1 MSNLLAISDDQIKKY
16 HDDREIVRKTALQ
29 LIKDFD
35 RFGIRIQ
42 FPVDLSLAYDEL
54 YIQLLRVIQNL
65 MNTNLSTLYSLLYT
79 IDLSENTI
87 KKGAA
92 KMEDFELHEVI
103 SHLLLER
110 ELRKV
115 LTREYF
121 SRNK

>member
-1 MSNLLAISDDQIKKY
+1 MSNLLTISDDQIKKY

-42 FPVDLSLAYDEL
+42 FPVDLSLAYDDL
-54 YIQLLRVIQNL
+54 YIQLLTVIQEL
-65 MNTNLSTLYSLLYT
+65 MNTNLSILYSLLYT

-87 KKGAA
+87 KKEAA
-92 KMEDFELHEVI
+92 KMEGFELHEVI